1 MEYET
6 HSSEETFNL
15 GFEMAQK
22 AHKGDIICLDGQLG
36 AGKTVFAKGFA
47 KGLGIKEEINISEYY
62 GTMPLYHF
70 DVYRLASGY
79 DMDDIGYEEYFF
91 GDGVCLIEWAS
102 MIDEIIPLTATK
114 VEIKKYITKDF
125 DYRKI
130 IVTKRR

>member
-47 KGLGIKEEINISEYY
+47 KGLGIKEEINSPTFTIVNVHQ
-62 GTMPLYHF
+62 GGKLPLYHF
-70 DVYRLASGY
+70 DV
-79 DMDDIGYEEYFF
+79 
-91 GDGVCLIEWAS
+91 W
-102 MIDEIIPLTATK
+102 MI
-114 VEIKKYITKDF
+114 
-125 DYRKI
+125 
-130 IVTKRR
+130 